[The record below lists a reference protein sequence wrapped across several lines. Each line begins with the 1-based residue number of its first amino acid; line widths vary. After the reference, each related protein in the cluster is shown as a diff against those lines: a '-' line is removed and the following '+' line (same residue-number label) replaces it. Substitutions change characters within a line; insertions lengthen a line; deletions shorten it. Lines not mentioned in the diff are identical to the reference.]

1 MKSEFKLESEYY
13 PRGDQPQAIEILAEN
28 IIQKNKKFQTLLGA
42 TGTGKT
48 FSIANII
55 QKIQKPTLVM
65 APNKTL
71 AAQLY
76 NELKELFPENAVHYF
91 VSYYDYYQPEA
102 YMPISGLY
110 IEKDFSVNEEI
121 EKLRLASAHAI
132 KTRNDVIIIA
142 TVSCIYGIGNPEEWV
157 AVSLNLE
164 VGQNIERSKILKALI
179 KMNYERRSIEFKRG
193 NVRVKGDVIEVFPAY
208 LDTAIRV
215 SLFGDEIESI
225 EEIHPVSGHVLKKMS
240 NCRIFPATHFI
251 IPEENKI
258 KALESIEQE
267 MKDQIQFFQEQKKY
281 AEAQR
286 IERRVKFDLEMM
298 REMGYCKGIENY
310 SRHLDGRPPGTP
322 PMTLIDYFPEDFLI
336 VVDESHVTIP
346 QIHGMIG
353 GDISRKKNLIEF
365 GWRLPSAYDNRPLK
379 FEEWEKKI
387 KYLIFM
393 SATPG
398 DYELKK
404 SKGIS
409 AEQIIRPTGLV
420 DPQVEIRPAKNQIDD
435 LLAEIRNVI
444 KNNGRILI
452 TTLTKRM
459 AEDIAEYYAE
469 LNLKIAYLHSEVD
482 TVERFEILRQLRD
495 GTYDALVGIN
505 LLREGLDLPEVQL
518 VAILD
523 ADKLG
528 FLRDTRSLIQTIGRA
543 SRNVDGR
550 AILYADK
557 ITSAMRAAIDET
569 NRRRKK
575 QINFNKKHNITPKTI
590 KKNILESLSEESELR
605 EKETKRLKKTIQD
618 KIEVLNKEGDK
629 ELLVQYLESKMFMAA
644 KELRFEDAAFLRDK
658 IKEINEDYKVKA

>member
-1 MKSEFKLESEYY
+1 MNMDFKLESEYK
-13 PRGDQPQAIEILAEN
+13 PRGDQPQAIENLAEN
-28 IIQKNKKFQTLLGA
+28 ILEYNKRFQTLLGA

-48 FSIANII
+48 FSIAHII

-76 NELKELFPENAVHYF
+76 NELKELFPKNAVHYF

-102 YMPISGLY
+102 YMPVTGLY

-121 EKLRLASAHAI
+121 EKLRLASTHAV
-132 KTRNDVIIIA
+132 KTRKDVIIVA
-142 TVSCIYGIGNPEEWV
+142 TVSCIYGIGNPDEWV

-164 VGQNIERSKILKALI
+164 VNQTIKRSDIIKGLI
-179 KMNYERRSIEFKRG
+179 KMNYERKDIEFKRG
-193 NVRVKGDVIEVFPAY
+193 ILRVRGDIIDIFPAY

-225 EEIHPVSGHVLKKMS
+225 HEIHPVSNEIIKKMP

-251 IPEENKI
+251 IPEENKV
-258 KALESIEQE
+258 KALISIEKE
-267 MKDQIQFFQEQKKY
+267 LEDQLEHFKNQKKY
-281 AEAQR
+281 AEAQQ

-353 GDISRKKNLIEF
+353 GDISRKKNLVNY

-387 KYLIFM
+387 EYIIFM

-404 SKGIS
+404 SAGIS

-420 DPQVEIRPAKNQIDD
+420 DPSVEIRPAKNQIDD
-435 LLAEIRNVI
+435 LLGEIR
-444 KNNGRILI
+444 
-452 TTLTKRM
+452 
-459 AEDIAEYYAE
+459 
-469 LNLKIAYLHSEVD
+469 
-482 TVERFEILRQLRD
+482 
-495 GTYDALVGIN
+495 
-505 LLREGLDLPEVQL
+505 
-518 VAILD
+518 
-523 ADKLG
+523 
-528 FLRDTRSLIQTIGRA
+528 
-543 SRNVDGR
+543 
-550 AILYADK
+550 
-557 ITSAMRAAIDET
+557 
-569 NRRRKK
+569 
-575 QINFNKKHNITPKTI
+575 
-590 KKNILESLSEESELR
+590 
-605 EKETKRLKKTIQD
+605 
-618 KIEVLNKEGDK
+618 
-629 ELLVQYLESKMFMAA
+629 
-644 KELRFEDAAFLRDK
+644 
-658 IKEINEDYKVKA
+658 KV

>member
-1 MKSEFKLESEYY
+1 MLAKNIKEGKS
-13 PRGDQPQAIEILAEN
+13 
-28 IIQKNKKFQTLLGA
+28 FQTLLGA

-48 FSIANII
+48 FTIANII
-55 QKIQKPTLVM
+55 QEIQKPTLVM

-71 AAQLY
+71 SAQLY
-76 NELKELFPENAVHYF
+76 NELRELFPNNAIHYF

-102 YMPISGLY
+102 YMPVSGLY

-121 EKLRLASAHAI
+121 ERLRLASAHAI
-132 KTRNDVIIIA
+132 RTRKDVIIVA
-142 TVSCIYGIGNPEEWV
+142 TVSCIYGVGDPEYWESV
-157 AVSLNLE
+157 TLYVE
-164 VGQNIERSKILKALI
+164 VGQKIKRSEILSSLI
-179 KMNYERRSIEFKRG
+179 RINYERKSTEFKPG
-193 NVRVKGDVIEVFPAY
+193 SVRVKGDIIDIFPAY
-208 LDTAIRV
+208 TEIAIRI

-225 EEIHPVSGHVLKKMS
+225 QEIHPISNKVL
-240 NCRIFPATHFI
+240 RGLQEYRVFPATHFM
-251 IPEENKI
+251 IPEDNKI
-258 KALESIEQE
+258 KALQLIEKE
-267 MKDQIQFFQEQKKY
+267 LEERIEYFKKKKQW

-298 REMGYCKGIENY
+298 REMGWCKGVENY
-310 SRHLDGRPPGTP
+310 SRPLSLRAPGTP

-353 GDISRKKNLIEF
+353 GDRSRKKNLVKY
-365 GWRLPSAYDNRPLK
+365 GWRLPSAFDNRPLT
-379 FEEWEKKI
+379 FEEWENKI
-387 KYLIFM
+387 HNIIFM

-420 DPQVEIRPAKNQIDD
+420 DPDVEVRPAKNQIDD
-435 LLAEIRNVI
+435 LLGEIRKVVA
-444 KNNGRILI
+444 NNGRILV

-459 AEDIAEYYAE
+459 SEDIAEYYTE
-469 LNLKIAYLHSEVD
+469 LGVKIAYLHSEVD

-495 GTYDALVGIN
+495 GTHDVVVGIN
-505 LLREGLDLPEVQL
+505 LLREGLDLPEVKL

-543 SRNVDGR
+543 SRNVEGR

-557 ITSAMRAAIDET
+557 MSLAMKAAIDET

-575 QINFNKKHNITPKTI
+575 QTEFNIKNSITPQTI
-590 KKNILESLSEESELR
+590 KKNILQSLSEEQEYK
-605 EKETKRLKKTIQD
+605 EKEVKKLKQSVKQ
-618 KIEVLNKEGDK
+618 KIEELEKKGDF
-629 ELLVQYLESKMFMAA
+629 EIVIEYLENKMFMAA
-644 KELRFEDAAFLRDK
+644 KELRFEDAAYLRDR
-658 IKEINEDYKVKA
+658 IKEIKATYKITT